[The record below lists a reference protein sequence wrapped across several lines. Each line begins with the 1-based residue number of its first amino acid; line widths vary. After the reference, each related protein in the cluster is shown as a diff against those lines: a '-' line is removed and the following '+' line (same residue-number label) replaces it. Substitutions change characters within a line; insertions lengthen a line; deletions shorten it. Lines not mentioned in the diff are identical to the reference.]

1 TTDLAAPRPPL
12 RILYGTQTGNAEIV
26 AGDAAAA
33 AKAQG
38 FDVTVS
44 GLDEIAL
51 DEFAGLRYVLIV
63 TSTYGEGEMPDNAE
77 LFWEAL
83 SSAVAPRL
91 EGVRV
96 VGRTDC
102 DVDYE
107 AQATEWVQGAVGSL
121 VTLAGASGSPG
132 TPPPST
138 VMRSGW
144 TRKNP
149 FHAEVPVNRLLSRAG
164 SDKEIRHYEFALAES
179 GITYEAGDA
188 LAVIPEND
196 PALVEAIADHFRVSV
211 GTLVDGEPLGELL
224 GRRYE
229 ISAPSRDLLSEVESR
244 AESEEFSHAL
254 RGGVKE
260 VLDTWLYGKD
270 ILDILRIGGDALSL
284 EDSLAHPDRI
294 HLTVAS
300 VRYQSLGRERGG
312 VCSTFLAD
320 RGGSARI
327 FLQPNKSFRVPS
339 DDDAPM
345 IMVGPGTGVAPFRAF
360 LQEREQRGAGGR
372 NWLFFGDQHRAH
384 DYVYENELDTWHS
397 SGLLDRLDLAFSR
410 DQAEKVYVQ
419 TRMREHGADLFGWLQ
434 DGGHFYV
441 CGDATRM
448 AKDVD
453 KALHE
458 IVAEHGGF
466 GADEASEYV
475 NTLKR
480 EKRYAIAEAL
490 PALGTVVAVT
500 ANDAAL
506 LSHTGEYLEPSFPGE
521 ALSCD
526 DEYIALRLNPAL
538 VRDAFLAPRAL
549 TMVGE
554 TGTHRAYLT
563 PLTDRLTV
571 SALELAPAADPEA
584 FPVTDW
590 TDISWRD
597 TDQLTHL
604 DALTP
609 GRYRVLPFTGA
620 RKIDSGVVP
629 HLLAHLVDV
638 DMPFTI
644 AVPGGGCV
652 QLHRGHAAMV
662 EQSGA

>member
-1 TTDLAAPRPPL
+1 MKIAYIPEDAPFNEDQRAWLSGFLAGLHSRLAMNLAAPPPAATADLAAPRPPL

-91 EGVRV
+91 EGVSYGVLALGDTSYDGFCQAGKLIDTRLEQLGASRV

-132 TPPPST
+132 TPPPSS

-211 GTLVDGEPLGELL
+211 STLVDGEPLGELL

-284 EDSLAHPDRI
+284 EEFMGLLKPLQHRAYSISSSSLAHPDRI

-339 DDDAPM
+339 DDEAPM

-384 DYVYENELDTWHS
+384 DYVYENELDTWYS

-410 DQAEKVYVQ
+410 DQTEKVYVQ

-466 GADEASEYV
+466 GAEEASEYV

-480 EKRYAIAEAL
+480 EKRY
-490 PALGTVVAVT
+490 
-500 ANDAAL
+500 
-506 LSHTGEYLEPSFPGE
+506 
-521 ALSCD
+521 
-526 DEYIALRLNPAL
+526 
-538 VRDAFLAPRAL
+538 VRD
-549 TMVGE
+549 V
-554 TGTHRAYLT
+554 Y
-563 PLTDRLTV
+563 
-571 SALELAPAADPEA
+571 
-584 FPVTDW
+584 
-590 TDISWRD
+590 
-597 TDQLTHL
+597 
-604 DALTP
+604 
-609 GRYRVLPFTGA
+609 
-620 RKIDSGVVP
+620 
-629 HLLAHLVDV
+629 
-638 DMPFTI
+638 
-644 AVPGGGCV
+644 
-652 QLHRGHAAMV
+652 
-662 EQSGA
+662 

>member
-1 TTDLAAPRPPL
+1 MNLAAPPPAASGDLEAPRPPL

-44 GLDEIAL
+44 GLEEIAL
-51 DEFAGLRYVLIV
+51 DQFAGLKYVLIV

-83 SSAVAPRL
+83 SSTLAPRL
-91 EGVRV
+91 EGVSYGVLALGDTSYDGFCQAGKLIDTRLEQLGASRV
-96 VGRTDC
+96 VGRADC
-102 DVDYE
+102 DIDYE
-107 AQATEWVQGAVGSL
+107 AQAAEWVQGAVASL
-121 VTLAGASGSPG
+121 VTLAGASGTPG

-138 VMRSGW
+138 VVRSGW

-149 FHAEVPVNRLLSRAG
+149 FPAEVRVNRLLSRAG
-164 SDKEIRHYEFALAES
+164 SDKEIRHFEFALADS

-188 LAVIPEND
+188 LAVIAEND
-196 PALVEAIADHFRVSV
+196 PALVGAIADHFRVSTE
-211 GTLVDGEPLGELL
+211 TLVDGEPLGELL
-224 GRRYE
+224 GTRYE

-284 EDSLAHPDRI
+284 EEFMGLLKPLQHRAYSISSSSLAHPERI

-320 RGGSARI
+320 RGSNARI

-360 LQEREQRGAGGR
+360 LQEREQRGASGR
-372 NWLFFGDQHRAH
+372 NWLFFGDQHREH
-384 DYVYENELDTWHS
+384 DYIYEHELDGWHT
-397 SGLLDRLDLAFSR
+397 SGLLTRLDLAFSR
-410 DQAEKVYVQ
+410 DQAEKIYVQ
-419 TRMREHGADLFGWLQ
+419 TRMREHGQDLFAWLQ

-458 IVAEHGGF
+458 IVGEHGGF
-466 GADEASEYV
+466 SPDEASEYV

-480 EKRYAIAEAL
+480 EKRY
-490 PALGTVVAVT
+490 
-500 ANDAAL
+500 
-506 LSHTGEYLEPSFPGE
+506 
-521 ALSCD
+521 
-526 DEYIALRLNPAL
+526 
-538 VRDAFLAPRAL
+538 VRD
-549 TMVGE
+549 V
-554 TGTHRAYLT
+554 Y
-563 PLTDRLTV
+563 
-571 SALELAPAADPEA
+571 
-584 FPVTDW
+584 
-590 TDISWRD
+590 
-597 TDQLTHL
+597 
-604 DALTP
+604 
-609 GRYRVLPFTGA
+609 
-620 RKIDSGVVP
+620 
-629 HLLAHLVDV
+629 
-638 DMPFTI
+638 
-644 AVPGGGCV
+644 
-652 QLHRGHAAMV
+652 
-662 EQSGA
+662 